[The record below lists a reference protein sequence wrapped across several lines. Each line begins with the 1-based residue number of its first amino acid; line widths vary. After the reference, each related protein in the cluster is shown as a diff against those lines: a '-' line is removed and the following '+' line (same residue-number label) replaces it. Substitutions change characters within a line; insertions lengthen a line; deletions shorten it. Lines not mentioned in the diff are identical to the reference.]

1 MKRLLSIFSIA
12 AVMAA
17 CNNTPPVDIEARLRA
32 YQDSIK
38 LAADTAGLAQFRS
51 WKAQNELADPGQYGQ
66 MQYAATATAP
76 AIRTTRTSAP
86 ARRSSSRNYGN
97 SSGGSMRS
105 ESGNTAK
112 APVRKKGWSKAAKG
126 AAIGGVAG
134 AAGGAIINKRN
145 RVVGGVVGGVLG
157 GAVGYGIGR
166 SMDKKDGRY

>member
-1 MKRLLSIFSIA
+1 MKRFLSIFSIA

-17 CNNTPPVDIEARLRA
+17 CNTNPPVDIEARLKA
-32 YQDSIK
+32 YQDSIN
-38 LAADTAGLAQFRS
+38 LAADTAGLAQFRT
-51 WKAQNELADPGQYGQ
+51 WKAQNELADPATYGQ
-66 MQYAATATAP
+66 MQYAAAAAP
-76 AIRTTRTSAP
+76 AVATTRTTSS

-97 SSGGSMRS
+97 SGGGSRSS